1 MTQMTAVLEDA
12 APVYEIPAD
21 DLVGEVLVPAM
32 SLAREARIASGY
44 FSSRCLAQI
53 APGLA
58 TFLQRS
64 DKSLRLLISPELD
77 EADRA
82 AIDKGVRTPQETI
95 DALASRLLVDGS
107 VDETA
112 LVRHTRECLSYLVA
126 THRLELRFVLMER
139 GMYHKK
145 QWLLSDDEEWL
156 AVHGSGNATGRGLL
170 VNGEQM
176 TVDKT
181 WADGPAAQLR
191 VAKLVQQWD
200 RQWNDDNPDSL
211 TLRASEGIVVAGRSS
226 VSGVAPT
233 IEDFWSAWR
242 QDHAKGIEPVL
253 PRSSPHLDRRVL
265 SVPSGLEWRTG
276 RYAHQGRAVDVFLDE
291 GGRGVLAIAT
301 GGGKTRTALLA
312 ASETQRRHAGPML
325 VVVLVPSR
333 PLMMQWADDVREFGV
348 EPVLPSALDPQQRRQ
363 RLLEV
368 EAGLSGNNPTSEVVI
383 VTNSLFSQDD
393 GIRELL
399 DRLPS
404 EVELFLVGDEMH
416 NLGAP
421 THFRS
426 LPQRADSRLGLSATP
441 IRQYDPDGTD
451 RLFDYFG
458 PQVFTFGL
466 EEAIRA
472 GCLTPYQYFL
482 HEVPMSQDEL
492 DKWTELTEEL
502 ARAGFKRDDD
512 GQVVGL
518 TRRGERLLRDRR
530 AILEQASAKVQVLR
544 RLLQEQ
550 GPSTVQR
557 CLVYA
562 SGKAAVLEEG
572 RQIERINEM
581 LSGLGIISHQFT
593 SAETSRRDASDLLAA
608 FGRGDYQILTAMKVL
623 DEGIDIPQTD
633 TAFILA
639 SSAVRREWVQ
649 RRGRILRRAPGK
661 SMARVHDFIVVPPN
675 PESDEGAAI
684 LRGELRRAEE
694 FAALAENEWDSG
706 GPRSIISKFEAHAW
720 VRN

>member
-1 MTQMTAVLEDA
+1 MTEMAAALKTV
-12 APVYEIPAD
+12 APVYEIPTD

-32 SLAREARIASGY
+32 SLARDARIASGY

-58 TFLQRS
+58 SHLQRS
-64 DKSLRLLISPELD
+64 DRPLKLLISPELD
-77 EADRA
+77 DDDRA
-82 AIDKGVRTPQETI
+82 AIDRGVRAPQEVI
-95 DALASRLLVDGS
+95 DSLASKLLDHGS
-107 VDETA
+107 VHESA
-112 LVRHTRECLSYLVA
+112 VVQHTRDCLSYLLA
-126 THRLELRFVLMER
+126 TCRLEIRFVLMDL

-145 QWLLSDDEEWL
+145 QWLLSDGEVRL

-170 VNGEQM
+170 LNGEQM
-176 TVDKT
+176 TIDRD
-181 WADGPAAQLR
+181 WADGPTAELR
-191 VAKLVQQWD
+191 VSRLFEQWD
-200 RQWNDDNPDSL
+200 KQWNGEHPDSL
-211 TLRASEGIVVAGRSS
+211 TLQASDGILVAGQGSAH
-226 VSGVAPT
+226 GTAPT
-233 IEDFWSAWR
+233 IGDFWAAWK
-242 QDHAKGIEPVL
+242 QDHDAGIEPVL
-253 PRSSPHLDRRVL
+253 PPGSPELARRVL
-265 SVPSGLEWRTG
+265 TVPKNLEWRTG
-276 RYAHQGRAVDVFLDE
+276 RFQHQGQAVDAFFDNDR
-291 GGRGVLAIAT
+291 RGVLAIAT

-325 VVVLVPSR
+325 MVVLVPSR
-333 PLMMQWADDVREFGV
+333 PLMMQWADDIREFGV
-348 EPVLPSALDPQQRRQ
+348 EPLLPSGLNPHERGL

-368 EAGLSGNNPTSEVVI
+368 EAGLSVDRPSTEVMI
-383 VTNSLFSQDD
+383 VTNSLFSQDE
-393 GIRELL
+393 GIRDLL
-399 DRLPS
+399 ARLPS
-404 EVELFLVGDEMH
+404 QVELFLVGDEMH

-466 EEAIRA
+466 DEAIRA
-472 GCLTPYQYFL
+472 GCLTPYRYFL
-482 HEVPMSQDEL
+482 HEVPMSNHEL

-502 ARAGFKRDDD
+502 AKAGFKRDDD

-530 AILEQASAKVQVLR
+530 AILEQASAKIQVLR
-544 RLLQEQ
+544 HLLEEQ
-550 GPSTVQR
+550 MPSTVQR

-581 LSGLGIISHQFT
+581 LSDLGIISHQFT

-608 FGRGDYQILTAMKVL
+608 FGQGDYQVLTAMKVL

-633 TAFILA
+633 TAYILA

-649 RRGRILRRAPGK
+649 RRGRILRRAAGK
-661 SMARVHDFIVVPPN
+661 SMASVHDFIVVPPEL
-675 PESDEGAAI
+675 ESDEGAAI

-694 FAALAENEWDSG
+694 FASLAENEWDSD
-706 GPRSIISKFEAHAW
+706 GPRSIISSFEAHTR